1 MKERKNSFNF
11 FRGSKK
17 QEDSSMKRLLTED
30 KSSFK
35 RKFSDEFGGK
45 DVVPKSR
52 EKYLR
57 KEYKNLDSIVVE

>member
-1 MKERKNSFNF
+1 
-11 FRGSKK
+11 
-17 QEDSSMKRLLTED
+17 MKRLLTED